1 MTLGISK
8 VLKNLIN
15 AGAMVLVV
23 VLRKGLA
30 SGYFVL
36 EHIMVN
42 KNLFPF
48 LVLGRGPTQSI
59 ITLENGS
66 LVIGMGFN
74 GADGIFRFG
83 LPTS

>member
-1 MTLGISK
+1 MTLGIPK
-8 VLKNLIN
+8 VVKNIIN
-15 AGAMVLVV
+15 AGITVLVV
-23 VLRKGLA
+23 MLCKGIA
-30 SGYFVL
+30 SGYLVL
-36 EHIMVN
+36 EHIIVN

-74 GADGIFRFG
+74 GADGIF
-83 LPTS
+83 